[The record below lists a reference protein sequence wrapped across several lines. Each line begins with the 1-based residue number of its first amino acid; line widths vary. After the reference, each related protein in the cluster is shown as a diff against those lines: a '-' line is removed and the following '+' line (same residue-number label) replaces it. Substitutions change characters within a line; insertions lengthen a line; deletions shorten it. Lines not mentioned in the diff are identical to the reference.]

1 MTFQLPLIQTESLA
15 EGGSMVAEGQGPLL
29 SDFRSSPVKGHLGSE
44 LQLQF
49 KYSQVELLEC
59 IMRPAHPPFDGPET
73 VCLSWGPIL

>member
-44 LQLQF
+44 LQ
-49 KYSQVELLEC
+49 YN
-59 IMRPAHPPFDGPET
+59 
-73 VCLSWGPIL
+73 LSTAKWNF